1 MLLKPL
7 EVPMKMQE
15 VTKLRKGDVVRF
27 KWSTSTKK
35 IDVVQ
40 VVTKKWSESTNEYG
54 DTGYGVAT
62 TNYPITC
69 HNCHLFTKIA

>member
-1 MLLKPL
+1 
-7 EVPMKMQE
+7 MKMQE

-27 KWSTSTKK
+27 KWSTSTKT

-54 DTGYGVAT
+54 NTGYAVTT

>member
-1 MLLKPL
+1 
-7 EVPMKMQE
+7 MKMQE

-27 KWSTSTKK
+27 KWSTSTKT

-54 DTGYGVAT
+54 DSGYSVTT

-69 HNCHLFTKIA
+69 HNCHLFTKIT